1 MEGNKGMRHLLMILM
16 SKSNY
21 LEIHISEFII
31 KHSDYEKLLHIK
43 IEFLFLMIIFKI
55 SSKTLT
61 GD

>member
-1 MEGNKGMRHLLMILM
+1 MRHLLMILM

-21 LEIHISEFII
+21 LEIHIGEFII
-31 KHSDYEKLLHIK
+31 KHIDYEKLLRIK

-55 SSKTLT
+55 SSKKLT